1 MPHTIR
7 APSPPSLPLPPSAVP
22 PTTRPPPMRAP
33 AALAAA
39 ALAAALALALAPARA
54 AAQATGAAQLWGNQY
69 QGDVRVGRAR
79 WRGGRGGAAAR
90 QCARA
95 RARGLLPPRR
105 APGARPAASSR
116 WRATARPAARAQTG
130 RGGGGRR
137 RGGGLVAKVL
147 GGGVAGMLCARL
159 GAFFADVSLAKPRA
173 SRAASVEAF
182 VVCRGFSLPAGAEDA
197 GERLWGVLAGG
208 AASGA
213 AGEAADAAAAASG
226 GGATT
231 TTTTDDAHAP
241 ASRLPPPTP
250 QARRLVPFVACGDL
264 SGWDAD
270 MGYDLDGFDD
280 SKKLGPDNAEGTASK
295 PALLSPVAPPT
306 EPAYAGALR
315 REGRW

>member
-1 MPHTIR
+1 M
-7 APSPPSLPLPPSAVP
+7 LPLPS
-22 PTTRPPPMRAP
+22 RPPPPHLHSPPPRLVAVDLQPMAP
-33 AALAAA
+33 IEGVIQLQGDITAASTAAAIVAALGGGGGGGTAGRGEAGGDEDDETGGASPSTPSTAAAAAAVADLVICDGAPDVTGLHDMDEFVQAQLVLAATALAA
-39 ALAAALALALAPARA
+39 
-54 AAQATGAAQLWGNQY
+54 
-69 QGDVRVGRAR
+69 RVLRP
-79 WRGGRGGAAAR
+79 GGA
-90 QCARA
+90 
-95 RARGLLPPRR
+95 
-105 APGARPAASSR
+105 
-116 WRATARPAARAQTG
+116 
-130 RGGGGRR
+130 
-137 RGGGLVAKVL
+137 LVAKVFR
-147 GGGVAGMLCARL
+147 GREAGMLCARL